1 MPGRG
6 LLDGHHVECGQLVQ
20 RPDPARPGHAR
31 VPLFAVREQ
40 DRRRIKAVLAFSM
53 SSISGGLGLSF
64 VSPGTWP
71 MKKDTS
77 ATYVDVKVF
86 SGNEVLFHWV
96 LKACRSDSDLSVQRQ
111 F

>member
-1 MPGRG
+1 
-6 LLDGHHVECGQLVQ
+6 
-20 RPDPARPGHAR
+20 
-31 VPLFAVREQ
+31 
-40 DRRRIKAVLAFSM
+40 
-53 SSISGGLGLSF
+53 
-64 VSPGTWP
+64 

-86 SGNEVLFHWV
+86 SGNEVLFQWV